1 MPLLTEIA
9 LGTNFICSLLHKLYP
24 HDNDEESLY
33 YKYYNCPDFM
43 ATLEYKNY
51 SAPPKESRGLGYQ
64 VLCNIGE
71 WPQPCGLLVNEP
83 IELLSLQSLSYKIS
97 FMPFKLTS
105 SICRS
110 EAICEESQSESVRG
124 VPRGYT
130 FFSTLPCPETRTTP
144 ITISHITCQWYREQA
159 RRPHRQ
165 ASFHQH
171 NCHSLVSRP
180 EIRRSGEYT
189 GGVYTRAGC
198 PCRQR
203 NGEIENHWP

>member
-64 VLCNIGE
+64 VLCNIRE

-144 ITISHITCQWYREQA
+144 ITISHITCQ
-159 RRPHRQ
+159 
-165 ASFHQH
+165 
-171 NCHSLVSRP
+171 
-180 EIRRSGEYT
+180 
-189 GGVYTRAGC
+189 
-198 PCRQR
+198 
-203 NGEIENHWP
+203 